1 MSVLKA
7 FWLLYL
13 VKGMR
18 EVQKRC
24 RVEVCREEKGWAG
37 SSIFNLKSRSS
48 SVRMLMQ
55 CSKEMSNSIVL
66 IVASIIARC

>member
-18 EVQKRC
+18 EVRKKC
-24 RVEVCREEKGWAG
+24 RLEVCREEKVRVG
-37 SSIFNLKSRSS
+37 SSIFSS
-48 SVRMLMQ
+48 
-55 CSKEMSNSIVL
+55 
-66 IVASIIARC
+66 